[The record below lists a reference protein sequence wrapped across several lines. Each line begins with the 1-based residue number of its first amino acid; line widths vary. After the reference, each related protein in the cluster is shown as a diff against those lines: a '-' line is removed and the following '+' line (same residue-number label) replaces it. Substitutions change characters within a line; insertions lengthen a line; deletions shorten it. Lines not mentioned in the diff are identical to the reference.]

1 MLPARHFELPGGT
14 QLLFTTGALP
24 PRKDHIMKYASFL
37 AADGSPTWG
46 IVSEGTVYD
55 LGPTGADLAPTLR
68 AAVEQGIFGTLGEEF
83 RTAPA
88 RDETEIK
95 FLPAITNPGK
105 IICIGVNYRSHQNET
120 GNAAHQKE
128 QKAPTVFTRFADS
141 QMGHLQPAQMPATTN
156 EFDYE
161 GEMALVIGKEG
172 FHVAEADAFEH
183 VAGYAAY
190 NDFSVRDWQLSTT
203 QWTPGKNFPGTGGF
217 GPYLVPAADLGD
229 VDKLTLET
237 RVNGD
242 VRQKASV
249 ADLYFTIP
257 QLIAYV
263 TGFTRLSPGDV
274 IVTGTPG
281 GVGRFMVPSGL
292 LNEGDV
298 VEVEIT
304 GLGTLSNTVQ
314 LVS

>member
-1 MLPARHFELPGGT
+1 MAAVTKGKT
-14 QLLFTTGALP
+14 
-24 PRKDHIMKYASFL
+24 MNYASFT
-37 AADGSPTWG
+37 ATDGHPTWG
-46 IVSEGTVYD
+46 IVSDGSAYD
-55 LGPTGADLAPTLR
+55 LGPTGLNLASTLR
-68 AAVEQGIFGTLGEEF
+68 SAVEQGIFGTVGEEF

-88 RDETEIK
+88 RPEAGIE
-95 FLPAITNPGK
+95 FLPAITDPGK

-128 QKAPTVFTRFADS
+128 QKAPTVFTRFPDS
-141 QMGHLQPAQMPATTN
+141 QMGHLQTAQMPASTN

-172 FHVAEADAFEH
+172 FHVTEEDAFDH
-183 VAGYAAY
+183 IAGYAAY
-190 NDFSVRDWQLSTT
+190 NDFSVRDWQLATT
-203 QWTPGKNFPGTGGF
+203 QWTPGKNFPATGGF
-217 GPYLVPAADLGD
+217 GPYLVPAPDLGD

-242 VRQKASV
+242 VRQKASL

-257 QLIAYV
+257 QLIAYI

-292 LNEGDV
+292 LSEGDL

-314 LVS
+314 LAS